1 MKETFLGVPAD
12 IVTLEEAVDR
22 VRAMLSQ
29 NRPHFLASINPEICV
44 ASQQNSS
51 LRATLLAADLGLPD
65 GVGIVLASRLRG
77 GRLRQRV
84 TGIDFLQA
92 LCALAAREGKSV
104 FFFGGADG
112 VAAAAAAN
120 MAKQYP
126 GLQVAGTQHGYI
138 KPAEEEAV
146 AVKIAAAAAQ
156 IVFVGLGSPRQELF
170 VALHGEATAAR
181 VLMVVGGAFDV
192 LSGRLPRAPHL
203 YRRLGAEWLYRLFME
218 PRRWS
223 RVLSL
228 PRFLVLAVIKKN

>member
-1 MKETFLGVPAD
+1 VKETFLGVPAD

-29 NRPHFLASINPEICV
+29 NGPHFLASINPEICV
-44 ASQQNSS
+44 ASQQNRS
-51 LRATLLAADLGLPD
+51 LRATLLAADLGIPD

-84 TGIDFLQA
+84 TGIDLLQE

-112 VAAAAAAN
+112 VAAAAAARLVS
-120 MAKQYP
+120 QYP

-203 YRRLGAEWLYRLFME
+203 CRRLGAEWLYRLFME